1 MNAPAKWEMDIVSG
15 DSQNKKTKRTDN
27 NMEEFIEYQRFSTL
41 EDAAPLLDL
50 LDINRIPFNID
61 DSTMRFDMA
70 ATSINPLE
78 SGIVIQVREIDK
90 DKVDRLN
97 QRSTEVPVNE
107 HYMYSLSDN
116 DIIDAVVNPEEWT
129 KEERILAQEIFKQ
142 RNLKPTAET
151 IKSSRKDKIETVE
164 KEHLKQ
170 KNLILGGASWFL
182 WIGILSALNLI
193 ALIIH
198 QNLQFIAGLGI
209 NYFILGIMD
218 GIRRATGVNLI
229 ILGYVLTFLVS
240 GLFIFIWKKSKQE
253 NKAIYLT
260 GLIIYGLDTILF
272 VFTKE
277 WFSFGFHVFAL
288 LMLGKGYNAL
298 IAKKRETNIKS
309 DKITAPNK

>member
-1 MNAPAKWEMDIVSG
+1 MD
-15 DSQNKKTKRTDN
+15 
-27 NMEEFIEYQRFSTL
+27 EFIEYQRFSTL
-41 EDAAPLLDL
+41 DEATPLIDL
-50 LDINRIPFNID
+50 LDINQIPFKID
-61 DSTMRFDMA
+61 DSAMRFDMS

-78 SGIVIQVREIDK
+78 SGIVIQVREIDR
-90 DKVDRLN
+90 DKIERLN
-97 QRSTEVPVNE
+97 QRSTEIPVND

-116 DIIDAVVNPEEWT
+116 DIIDAIVNPEDWT
-129 KEERILAQEIFKQ
+129 KEEHVLAQEIFKQ

-151 IKSSRKDKIETVE
+151 IKSSRKEKIETVRTE
-164 KEHLKQ
+164 ELKQ

-182 WIGILSALNLI
+182 WIGILSTLNLI

-209 NYFILGIMD
+209 NYFILGMMD

-229 ILGYVLTFLVS
+229 LLGYALTFIVS

-260 GLIIYGLDTILF
+260 GLIIYGLDTIIF

-277 WFSFGFHVFAL
+277 WFSLGFHVFAL
-288 LMLGKGYNAL
+288 LMLGNGYNAL
-298 IAKKRETNIKS
+298 IAKKRGTNI
-309 DKITAPNK
+309 

>member
-1 MNAPAKWEMDIVSG
+1 MHIASVVRGGNY
-15 DSQNKKTKRTDN
+15 KKEKRTDN

-41 EDAAPLLDL
+41 EDAALLIDLLDL
-50 LDINRIPFNID
+50 NQIPFTID
-61 DSTMRFDMA
+61 DSAMRFDMA

-90 DKVDRLN
+90 DKVDKLN
-97 QRSTEVPVNE
+97 ERSAETPAND
-107 HYMYSLSDN
+107 HYMFSLSDN
-116 DIIDAVVNPEEWT
+116 DIIDAVVNPDDWT
-129 KEERILAQEIFKQ
+129 KEEHVLAQEIFKQ

-151 IKSSRKDKIETVE
+151 IKSSRKEKIETE
-164 KEHLKQ
+164 KKEELKK

-209 NYFILGIMD
+209 NYFILGMMD

-229 ILGYVLTFLVS
+229 LLGYALTFIVS

-260 GLIIYGLDTILF
+260 GLIIYGLDTIIF

-277 WFSFGFHVFAL
+277 WFSLGFHVFAL
-288 LMLGKGYNAL
+288 LMLGNGYNAL
-298 IAKKRETNIKS
+298 IAKKRETNI
-309 DKITAPNK
+309 

>member
-1 MNAPAKWEMDIVSG
+1 MD
-15 DSQNKKTKRTDN
+15 
-27 NMEEFIEYQRFSTL
+27 EFIEYQRFSTL
-41 EDAAPLLDL
+41 DEATPLIDL
-50 LDINRIPFNID
+50 LDINQIPFKID
-61 DSTMRFDMA
+61 DSAMRFDMS

-78 SGIVIQVREIDK
+78 RGIVIQVREIDR
-90 DKVDRLN
+90 DKIERLN
-97 QRSTEVPVNE
+97 QRSTEIPVND

-116 DIIDAVVNPEEWT
+116 DIIDAIVNPEDWT
-129 KEERILAQEIFKQ
+129 KEEHVLAQEIFKQ

-151 IKSSRKDKIETVE
+151 IKSSRKEKIETVRTE
-164 KEHLKQ
+164 ELKQ

-182 WIGILSALNLI
+182 WIGILSTLNLI

-209 NYFILGIMD
+209 NYFILGMMD

-229 ILGYVLTFLVS
+229 LLGYALTFIVS

-260 GLIIYGLDTILF
+260 GLIIYGLDTIIF

-277 WFSFGFHVFAL
+277 WFSLGFHVFAL
-288 LMLGKGYNAL
+288 LMLGNGYNAL
-298 IAKKRETNIKS
+298 IAKKRGTNI
-309 DKITAPNK
+309 

>member
-1 MNAPAKWEMDIVSG
+1 MD
-15 DSQNKKTKRTDN
+15 
-27 NMEEFIEYQRFSTL
+27 EFIEYQRFSTL
-41 EDAAPLLDL
+41 DEATPLIDL
-50 LDINRIPFNID
+50 LDINQIPFKID
-61 DSTMRFDMA
+61 DSAMRFDMS

-90 DKVDRLN
+90 DKIERLN
-97 QRSTEVPVNE
+97 QRSTEIPVND

-116 DIIDAVVNPEEWT
+116 DIIDAIVNPEDWT
-129 KEERILAQEIFKQ
+129 KEEHVLAQEIFKQ

-151 IKSSRKDKIETVE
+151 IKSSRKEKIETVRTE
-164 KEHLKQ
+164 ELKQ

-182 WIGILSALNLI
+182 WIGILSTLNLI

-209 NYFILGIMD
+209 NYFILGMMD

-229 ILGYVLTFLVS
+229 LLGYALTFIVS

-260 GLIIYGLDTILF
+260 GLIIYGLDTIIF

-277 WFSFGFHVFAL
+277 WFSLGFHVFAL
-288 LMLGKGYNAL
+288 LMLGNGYNAL
-298 IAKKRETNIKS
+298 IAKKKETNI
-309 DKITAPNK
+309 

>member
-1 MNAPAKWEMDIVSG
+1 MD
-15 DSQNKKTKRTDN
+15 
-27 NMEEFIEYQRFSTL
+27 EFIEYQRFSTL
-41 EDAAPLLDL
+41 DEATPLIDL
-50 LDINRIPFNID
+50 LDINQIPFKID
-61 DSTMRFDMA
+61 DSAMRFDMS

-78 SGIVIQVREIDK
+78 SGIVIQVREIDR
-90 DKVDRLN
+90 DKIERLN
-97 QRSTEVPVNE
+97 QRSTEIPVND

-116 DIIDAVVNPEEWT
+116 DIIDAIVNPEDWT
-129 KEERILAQEIFKQ
+129 KEEHVLAQEIFKQ

-151 IKSSRKDKIETVE
+151 IKSSRKEKIETVRTE
-164 KEHLKQ
+164 ELKQ

-182 WIGILSALNLI
+182 WIGILSTLNLI

-209 NYFILGIMD
+209 NYFILGMMD

-229 ILGYVLTFLVS
+229 LLGYALTFIVS

-260 GLIIYGLDTILF
+260 GLIIYGLDTIIF

-277 WFSFGFHVFAL
+277 WFSLGFHVFAL
-288 LMLGKGYNAL
+288 LMLGNGYNAL
-298 IAKKRETNIKS
+298 IAKKRETNI
-309 DKITAPNK
+309 

>member
-1 MNAPAKWEMDIVSG
+1 MD
-15 DSQNKKTKRTDN
+15 
-27 NMEEFIEYQRFSTL
+27 EFIEYQRFSTID
-41 EDAAPLLDL
+41 EATPLIDL
-50 LDINRIPFNID
+50 LDINQVPFKID
-61 DSTMRFDMA
+61 DSAMRFDMS

-78 SGIVIQVREIDK
+78 RGIVIQVREIDK

-97 QRSTEVPVNE
+97 QRSTEIPVND

-116 DIIDAVVNPEEWT
+116 DIIDAVVNPEDWT
-129 KEERILAQEIFKQ
+129 KEEHILAQEIFKQ

-151 IKSSRKDKIETVE
+151 IKSSRKEKIETVE
-164 KEHLKQ
+164 KEELKQ
-170 KNLILGGASWFL
+170 KSLILGGASWFL
-182 WIGILSALNLI
+182 WIGILSTLNLI

-209 NYFILGIMD
+209 NYFILGMMD

-229 ILGYVLTFLVS
+229 LLGYALTFIVS

-260 GLIIYGLDTILF
+260 GLIIYGLDTIIF

-277 WFSFGFHVFAL
+277 WFSLGFHVFAL
-288 LMLGKGYNAL
+288 LMLGNGYNAL
-298 IAKKRETNIKS
+298 IAKKRGTNI
-309 DKITAPNK
+309 

>member
-1 MNAPAKWEMDIVSG
+1 
-15 DSQNKKTKRTDN
+15 
-27 NMEEFIEYQRFSTL
+27 MEEFIEYQRFSTL
-41 EDAAPLLDL
+41 EDATLLIDL
-50 LDINRIPFNID
+50 LDVNQIPFKID
-61 DSTMRFDMA
+61 DSAMRFDMA

-78 SGIVIQVREIDK
+78 SGIVIQVREIDR
-90 DKVDRLN
+90 DKIERLN
-97 QRSTEVPVNE
+97 QRSTEIPVND

-116 DIIDAVVNPEEWT
+116 DIIDAIVNPEDWT
-129 KEERILAQEIFKQ
+129 KEEHVLAQEIFKQ

-151 IKSSRKDKIETVE
+151 IKSSRKEKIETVRTE
-164 KEHLKQ
+164 ELKQ

-182 WIGILSALNLI
+182 WIGILSTLNLI

-209 NYFILGIMD
+209 NYFILGMMD

-229 ILGYVLTFLVS
+229 LLGYALTFIVS

-260 GLIIYGLDTILF
+260 GLIIYGLDTIIF

-277 WFSFGFHVFAL
+277 WFSLGFHIFAL
-288 LMLGKGYNAL
+288 LMLGNGYNAL
-298 IAKKRETNIKS
+298 IAKKRGTNI
-309 DKITAPNK
+309 

>member
-1 MNAPAKWEMDIVSG
+1 MD
-15 DSQNKKTKRTDN
+15 
-27 NMEEFIEYQRFSTL
+27 EFIEYQRFSTL
-41 EDAAPLLDL
+41 DEATPLIDL
-50 LDINRIPFNID
+50 LDINQIPFKID
-61 DSTMRFDMA
+61 DSAMRFDMA

-78 SGIVIQVREIDK
+78 SGIVIQVREIDR
-90 DKVDRLN
+90 DKIERLN
-97 QRSTEVPVNE
+97 QRSTEIPVND

-116 DIIDAVVNPEEWT
+116 DIIDAIVNPEDWT
-129 KEERILAQEIFKQ
+129 KEEHVLAQEIFKQ

-151 IKSSRKDKIETVE
+151 IKSSRKEKIETVRTE
-164 KEHLKQ
+164 ELKQ

-182 WIGILSALNLI
+182 WIGILSTLNLI

-209 NYFILGIMD
+209 NYFILGMMD

-229 ILGYVLTFLVS
+229 LLGYALTFIVS

-260 GLIIYGLDTILF
+260 GLIIYGLDTIIF

-277 WFSFGFHVFAL
+277 WFSLGFHVFAL
-288 LMLGKGYNAL
+288 LMLGNGYNAL
-298 IAKKRETNIKS
+298 IAKKKETNI
-309 DKITAPNK
+309 

>member
-1 MNAPAKWEMDIVSG
+1 MD
-15 DSQNKKTKRTDN
+15 
-27 NMEEFIEYQRFSTL
+27 EFIEYQRFSTL
-41 EDAAPLLDL
+41 DEATPLIDL
-50 LDINRIPFNID
+50 LDINQIPFKID
-61 DSTMRFDMA
+61 DSAMRFDMA

-78 SGIVIQVREIDK
+78 SGIVIQVREIDR
-90 DKVDRLN
+90 DKIERLN
-97 QRSTEVPVNE
+97 QRSTEIPVND

-116 DIIDAVVNPEEWT
+116 DIIDAIVNPEDWT
-129 KEERILAQEIFKQ
+129 KEEHVLAQEIFKQ

-151 IKSSRKDKIETVE
+151 IKSSRKEKIETVRTE
-164 KEHLKQ
+164 ELKQ

-182 WIGILSALNLI
+182 WIGILSTLNLI

-209 NYFILGIMD
+209 NYFILGMMD

-229 ILGYVLTFLVS
+229 LLGYALTFIVS

-260 GLIIYGLDTILF
+260 GLIIYGLDTIIF

-277 WFSFGFHVFAL
+277 WFSLGFHVFAL
-288 LMLGKGYNAL
+288 LMLGNGYNAL
-298 IAKKRETNIKS
+298 IAKKRETNI
-309 DKITAPNK
+309 